1 MNKRKLGIASVI
13 LILDQVTKLIIDT
26 YNVHCNIIKNLFSL
40 NYYQNTGAA
49 WGVFK
54 GQQTFLILITI
65 VLLLL
70 VFNLMY
76 SYEENHKSDLA
87 FGILIGGI
95 LGNFCDRIFYGFV
108 RDFIDITILNYAF
121 PVFNI
126 ADMAIVVGVI
136 LLFVITI
143 KGSAKN
149 GNKSRRVVRK
159 NR

>member
-1 MNKRKLGIASVI
+1 MNRRKFLIAIFI

-26 YNVHCNIIKNLFSL
+26 YNIHCNVIKNFFSL

-65 VLLLL
+65 VLLVL
-70 VFNLMY
+70 VFNLIY
-76 SYEENHKSDLA
+76 SYEENRKSDLA

-108 RDFIDITILNYAF
+108 RDFIDITIFNYAF

-126 ADMAIVVGVI
+126 ADTAIVIGVI

-149 GNKSRRVVRK
+149 GNKSRRIFHK
-159 NR
+159 N